1 MVLRGVSAF
10 CGAGC
15 RRRRSAKARIR
26 SRTGY
31 PLAVILRRAEAADA
45 AGIAAVVLR
54 ILRILRILREGA
66 TYAVDADLSEAE
78 ALACWLGPVGA
89 VPARRCQNI
98 GDRSVGA
105 S

>member
-1 MVLRGVSAF
+1 MVLRGVSPF

-45 AGIAAVVLR
+45 AGIAAVVLP
-54 ILRILRILREGA
+54 ILREGA

-78 ALACWLGPVGA
+78 ALAHWLGPVGA
-89 VPARRCQNI
+89 VPARRCQNV
-98 GDRSVGA
+98 GDRAVGA
-105 S
+105 P